1 MQDKTF
7 TDRTWNI
14 LTKQEPRPLLTFF
27 RIGGGIA
34 PRGPFK
40 SRGKVPRTFR
50 ARKQQ
55 SSRLLNVSHVRETKT
70 ISKFNAGL
78 RTSAVRRYKGNCGT
92 RNRPEKFRDFW
103 EIGPCGPFLES
114 PEKAFLKLRLAHS
127 VKLVFSYDV
136 WGMKIK
142 TAKFRALRNLYFE
155 DTKRSMSRE
164 LRPKS
169 FGTFEKRAPS
179 LEKYRR
185 TFQPRSQYLSVVFE
199 NVKSRI

>member
-1 MQDKTF
+1 MSRWRLLDKSSKILKRLCEHLKVWRGFSVHIPWVHELIKPHKVLLFFSVMQDKTF

-92 RNRPEKFRDFW
+92 RNRPEKFRDFC
-103 EIGPCGPFLES
+103 ETG
-114 PEKAFLKLRLAHS
+114 
-127 VKLVFSYDV
+127 
-136 WGMKIK
+136 
-142 TAKFRALRNLYFE
+142 
-155 DTKRSMSRE
+155 
-164 LRPKS
+164 
-169 FGTFEKRAPS
+169 
-179 LEKYRR
+179 
-185 TFQPRSQYLSVVFE
+185 PRSRLWMTSAHNKPQMEPEFCE
-199 NVKSRI
+199 